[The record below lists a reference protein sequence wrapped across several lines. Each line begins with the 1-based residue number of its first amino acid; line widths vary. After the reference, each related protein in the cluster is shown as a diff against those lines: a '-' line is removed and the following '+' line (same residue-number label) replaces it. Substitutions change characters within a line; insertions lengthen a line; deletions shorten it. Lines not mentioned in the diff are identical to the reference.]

1 MVFSGLTF
9 LYLFLPGTLL
19 LCFAMPA
26 RLRNAVLLTASL
38 FFYFYAE
45 QGDLLLM
52 PAVILLS
59 WAAGL
64 PPARSGW
71 PESEEPP
78 CKAFFALQGGLFD
91 FGTRVRPAAGPASP
105 GRNSRSPPRCGR

>member
-1 MVFSGLTF
+1 MVFSVLTF

-26 RLRNAVLLTASL
+26 RLRNAVLMTASL

-52 PAVILLS
+52 LAVILLS

-64 PPARSGW
+64 LPARSGRAGIR
-71 PESEEPP
+71 
-78 CKAFFALQGGLFD
+78 KASLQSVLRFAG
-91 FGTRVRPAAGPASP
+91 RPFCHTKT
-105 GRNSRSPPRCGR
+105 PR